1 LSGLRRKVFS
11 FNQTDLEWVDPLIT
25 KWMEENEGK
34 NQSDLILELL
44 QEYKYQREI
53 FNSNNSQSVDTIE
66 ENKQD
71 YFGRIRDTINVN
83 FDKFQNHASK
93 LQNEL
98 RERARYEDIKTGIGK
113 SKQKLSESYNKLENR
128 VREIIPRPKIGA
140 IRHSKVDYLDGE
152 IQRLQSIVNDLRA
165 RLDEKDGDEQLI
177 LDQSEAIVNQI
188 EEVST

>member
-11 FNQTDLEWVDPLIT
+11 FKKTDLKWVDPLIT
-25 KWMEENEGK
+25 EWMEENKGK

-44 QEYKYQREI
+44 HQYKHQREI
-53 FNSNNSQSVDTIE
+53 FNSNDSQPVNIIE
-66 ENKQD
+66 ENKQN

-83 FDKFQNHASK
+83 FDKFQSHASK

-113 SKQKLSESYNKLENR
+113 SRQKLSDSFNKLENR
-128 VREIIPRPKIGA
+128 VREIIPRPKSEDIE
-140 IRHSKVDYLDGE
+140 HSKVDYLEGE
-152 IQRLQSIVNDLRA
+152 ILRLQSIVKDLRS
-165 RLDEKDGDEQLI
+165 RVDEKNDDEQLI
-177 LDQSEAIVNQI
+177 LDQSEAIANQI